1 MDKFEQFVYRK
12 GKFRSVSKKEEFV
25 KKYRKAKKEL
35 KALPDTTIEE
45 RLKNPV
51 YAFTL
56 LRLSLK
62 ESAKKRNIPGL
73 EEAVDACTE
82 EFAFNS
88 KSNFCKN
95 SFVTRYG
102 RYGNVNKKWY
112 FYWEMGIHNSFSS
125 HSEDYD
131 SPDKYFDKNENFSHE
146 VKLLPINEEEYKELS
161 NEAKRFFQI
170 HYIGEKFYLI
180 NKGSENKKKYVYIP
194 EIPSYYLKLAKENF
208 YFFTKT
214 VICSDLE
221 KRKKEIENFLYKS
234 ENCAKIYGRKSAGWE
249 EDWSTSKQRISENIQ
264 KKEFEEEK
272 ERFSIKDKEPCFDEH
287 DDSEFFYRNGYT
299 DEELVKKYMI

>member
-1 MDKFEQFVYRK
+1 MDKFEQFIYRK

-35 KALPDTTIEE
+35 ETFPDTTEKVQ
-45 RLKNPV
+45 LKEPI

-56 LRLSLK
+56 LRLSLT
-62 ESAKKRNIPGL
+62 ESAKKHNVPGL
-73 EEAVDACTE
+73 EEAVDASTE
-82 EFAFNS
+82 KFAFNS
-88 KSNFCKN
+88 KSNFCKT
-95 SFVTRYG
+95 SFVSNYG
-102 RYGNVNKKWY
+102 RYGNVDRTWY
-112 FYWEMGIHNSFSS
+112 YFWELGVPSAFSDNR
-125 HSEDYD
+125 EN
-131 SPDKYFDKNENFSHE
+131 PEKYFGKNGEFVHE
-146 VKLLPINEEEYKELS
+146 INLVEINEKAYKNLS
-161 NEAKRFFQI
+161 DEAKRFFQI
-170 HYIGEKFYLI
+170 CYLEKKLNVY
-180 NKGSENKKKYVYIP
+180 ENVIEKIYSYKPKIP
-194 EIPSYYLKLAKENF
+194 KSYLKLAKENF

-234 ENCAKIYGRKSAGWE
+234 ENSAKIYGREGAGWE
-249 EDWSTSKQRISENIQ
+249 EDWATSKQRISENIQ